1 MASIEELTGKSRDAI
16 LADIMDRGR
25 AVTPEQYIAR
35 ERIAELER
43 SNASLAA
50 DVVDTLRALLHI
62 FGPDGAH
69 KVTTAVCEMRA
80 LQTQPQEK

>member
-25 AVTPEQYIAR
+25 AVTPEQVH
-35 ERIAELER
+35 R
-43 SNASLAA
+43 SRA
-50 DVVDTLRALLHI
+50 DPRNLNGRMRLSRPMSWIRFAPCSI

-80 LQTQPQEK
+80 LQTQPPGK